1 MAVEEIRRETCDVCE
16 VVLET
21 RVSAV
26 RRGPHRRRPRR
37 DVKRKT
43 RTFWFGMGFSG
54 GYGGEVAEEI
64 TICDRDSCYVK
75 GLAIVQEKVISRFN
89 ARLRSKAKKE
99 KV

>member
-21 RVSAV
+21 RVSTA
-26 RRGPHRRRPRR
+26 RRSGMRRPRR

-54 GYGGEVAEEI
+54 RYGGEIAEEI

-75 GLAIVQEKVISRFN
+75 GLAIVQEKVLSRFN
-89 ARLRSKAKKE
+89 ARLRSKKAKP
-99 KV
+99 